1 MPTLRARTTEPCGE
15 GEAGMRR
22 LQHRLGARRLARCM
36 AAALCLGAA
45 LPAAAES
52 PAADNGAVLLMYHR
66 FGEDALPSTS
76 VRLEQFEAHLAELTS
91 GAYHVMALPE
101 IVARLAAGA
110 PLPERTVA
118 ITIDDA
124 ALSVYREAWPRLK
137 AAKLPFPLF
146 DSTEIGS
153 AHV

>member
-76 VRLEQFEAHLAELTS
+76 VRLGQFEAHLAELTS
-91 GAYHVMALPE
+91 GAYPRSEEHTSELQSLMRTSSAL
-101 IVARLAAGA
+101 LC
-110 PLPERTVA
+110 
-118 ITIDDA
+118 
-124 ALSVYREAWPRLK
+124 
-137 AAKLPFPLF
+137 
-146 DSTEIGS
+146 
-153 AHV
+153 